1 MMRCEVPGVD
11 CRYRYVIISDKKVVS
26 LVSVQMTNNSLI
38 SSQSTRWGPAY
49 INWVMKSW
57 SPLSFI
63 WSHWLPWIWCS
74 QRRLLTLRINI
85 PLSFCVKLVFC
96 ALLAMIVVV
105 SRVQCPM
112 VCVGGND
119 RTPLLCSD
127 DRLTPPLPHHHRP
140 LAEVKLCISL
150 QLRLQA
156 VMSGGRELQ
165 CLDRTGER
173 CENYLLEATC
183 SPPLLLS
190 CSLHLSPAGC

>member
-1 MMRCEVPGVD
+1 
-11 CRYRYVIISDKKVVS
+11 
-26 LVSVQMTNNSLI
+26 
-38 SSQSTRWGPAY
+38 
-49 INWVMKSW
+49 
-57 SPLSFI
+57 
-63 WSHWLPWIWCS
+63 
-74 QRRLLTLRINI
+74 
-85 PLSFCVKLVFC
+85 
-96 ALLAMIVVV
+96 MIVVV

-150 QLRLQA
+150 QLRLQS

-183 SPPLLLS
+183 SPALSISLPPVVNPPSVHHRSLQTHKILCQVGGGASLGASPSEGEEKKLEINLFLSDLPSLPSLLL
-190 CSLHLSPAGC
+190 HRYHPLSPLSTDSFSTFQSM